1 MEIDVIIPSYKPGR
15 EFLELLE
22 RLEEQTVLAERIL
35 VMNTEKRYL
44 DELTGGADLRERF
57 PRVEVYF
64 LSKQEFDHGGTRNR
78 AAGKCGGDIFI
89 CMTQDAVPADRH
101 LIERLTEAL
110 EREDVAVAYARQL
123 ARKDSGEIE
132 RFTRRFNYPKE
143 SCVKGAQQLEELG
156 IKTFFCS
163 DVCAAYKKKIF
174 DELGG
179 FTEHTMFN
187 EDMIYAAGA
196 VRAGWKIAYAA
207 QARVYHSHNYS
218 CGQQFRRN
226 FDNGVSQA
234 QHPEVF
240 SGISAESEGLRLVGR
255 TAAHLCRVG
264 KPWLVGKLAAESAA
278 KYAGFFLGKR
288 YRHLPGWVVK
298 RCSASKDYWT

>member
-1 MEIDVIIPSYKPGR
+1 MEVDVIIPSYRPGK

-22 RLEEQTVLAERIL
+22 RLSEQTVPADRII
-35 VMNTEKRYL
+35 VMNTEKKYL
-44 DELTGGADLRERF
+44 DELTGGRSLKERF
-57 PRVEVYF
+57 PKAEVYF

-78 AAGKCGGDIFI
+78 AVERCRGDIFI
-89 CMTQDAVPADRH
+89 CMTQDAVPADRR
-101 LIERLTEAL
+101 LIENLKEAL

-132 RFTRRFNYPKE
+132 QFTRRFNYPEE
-143 SCVKGAQQLEELG
+143 SSVKGKEQMEELG

-179 FTEHTMFN
+179 FTEHIIFN
-187 EDMIYAAGA
+187 EDMIYAAKA

-207 QARVYHSHNYS
+207 QAKVYHSHAYS
-218 CGQQFRRN
+218 CRQQFQRN

-240 SGISAESEGLRLVGR
+240 SGISSESEGVRLVR
-255 TAAHLCRVG
+255 NTAAYLCRVG
-264 KPWLVGKLAAESAA
+264 KPWLMGKLAADCAA

-288 YRHLPGWVVK
+288 YRYLPGWVVRK
-298 RCSASKDYWT
+298 CSASRDYWK